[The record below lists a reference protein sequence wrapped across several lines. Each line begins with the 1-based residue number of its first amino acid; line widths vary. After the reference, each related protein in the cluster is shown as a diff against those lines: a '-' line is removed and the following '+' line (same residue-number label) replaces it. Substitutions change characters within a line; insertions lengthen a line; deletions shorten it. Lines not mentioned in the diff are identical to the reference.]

1 MQAQTLYNLHDKTK
15 MKLEAHNSEHYQ
27 DLFWFEQFVHLV
39 TLGITIIADL
49 LYVLTENT
57 WNLASL

>member
-15 MKLEAHNSEHYQ
+15 MKLETHNPEHYQ
-27 DLFWFEQFVHLV
+27 YLFWFEQFVHLV
-39 TLGITIIADL
+39 TLGITVIADL